1 MRRLYLVRV
10 ETYGVGRCLLRAS
23 VPLTPRRTVDVQGR
37 LGLFG
42 LGALEVDLLEACDDQ
57 LRDPVLL
64 LEPDLLRGELRSRV
78 RGMDPQRVARS
89 FPPLEGRTRETGWT
103 LIFFKSGSQTSFN
116 QRRLPVITPTYD
128 VSSRHVF

>member
-1 MRRLYLVRV
+1 M
-10 ETYGVGRCLLRAS
+10 
-23 VPLTPRRTVDVQGR
+23 QGR
-37 LGLFG
+37 LGLLG
-42 LGALEVDLLEACDDQ
+42 PGALEVVLLEARDDQ

-128 VSSRHVF
+128 VSSRHVFRTCRVGRGFETIFVPTLKCAAACV